1 MTGKTNQR
9 HHLRVSCGA
18 PASAEGPRG
27 PIRGVCRSLS
37 PAGMFFTGPNLTPV
51 GQKLHFSV
59 ELPLFG
65 RFEADGE
72 VRYHHAFGDG
82 RGMGIRFTR
91 LAQEDLARIQRFVDA
106 AH

>member
-1 MTGKTNQR
+1 MAGKTNQR
-9 HHLRVSCGA
+9 HHHRVSCGA

-27 PIRGVCRSLS
+27 PIRGVCRTLS
-37 PAGMFFTGPNLTPV
+37 SAGMFFTAPNVTAV
-51 GQKLHFSV
+51 GQKLHLSV
-59 ELPLFG
+59 ELPSLG

-72 VRYHHAFGDG
+72 VRYHHAFPDG

-106 AH
+106 AQ